1 MTRKILIGVGGAT
14 ALLAL
19 AAGGYMATTAGSFDS
34 ERWKAQRNSAA
45 RENPRAGM
53 LGNLKDR
60 LRPGMTRDEVV
71 ALLGEPEAKE
81 KEDTRYVYDLGA
93 SAFGV
98 DYEYYVVE
106 FDADGKVVRHA
117 MTRG

>member
-19 AAGGYMATTAGSFDS
+19 AAGGYMATTAGGFDS
-34 ERWKAQRNSAA
+34 DRWKAQRNSAA
-45 RENPRAGM
+45 RDNPRAGM

-60 LRPGMTRDEVV
+60 LRPGMTRQEVV
-71 ALLGEPEAKE
+71 TLLGEPEATE
-81 KEDTRYVYDLGA
+81 KDGTRYVYDLGM

-98 DYEYYVVE
+98 D
-106 FDADGKVVRHA
+106 
-117 MTRG
+117 